1 MYCKKNTTCKQ
12 SFCEVNRILSYLS
25 YSVSFKIQIQIER
38 KLPRVTLVYTFD
50 LHCVAKLPE
59 NKKNVNFD

>member
-1 MYCKKNTTCKQ
+1 
-12 SFCEVNRILSYLS
+12 
-25 YSVSFKIQIQIER
+25 VSFKIQIQIER

-59 NKKNVNFD
+59 NKKMLTLIKFFHVHVHIIFFNSFENC